1 MIKRLLKP
9 LVFGRAPWVLHAT
22 VALRDPHLI
31 TRVVL
36 DGLGEPRDVSCDHVP
51 VSLRPL
57 TLGLCLPATLPAST
71 VRAAPLRLTLRDWDQ
86 GARLRGT
93 LTLRAEQSIDLS
105 PERRLWVCEVAG
117 SSNHCVAPFHM
128 YAREARDAWH
138 RRKGKPNP
146 YNFTMTP
153 ADLRALNV
161 YYMRPRPVSLVTVID
176 GGQSDLFP
184 MDLIG
189 SVSSGNF
196 LMALRSTSPAIPLMS
211 NSRRIAVSAVPASF
225 KTAAYALGKHHER
238 MCVDWGKL
246 PFTTVASPALGL
258 TVPRDAMLVRELE
271 IREVHRIHSHTF
283 FVTDVVRE
291 TRGGN
296 EEPAFCHMA
305 GPCVYAR
312 RIALL

>member
-9 LVFGRAPWVLHAT
+9 LVFGRAPWALHAT
-22 VALRDPHLI
+22 VALRDPHMV
-31 TRVVL
+31 TRIML
-36 DGLGEPRDVSCDHVP
+36 DGVGPQRDVSCDHVP

-57 TLGLCLPATLPAST
+57 TIGLCLPATLEPKT
-71 VRAAPLRLTLRDWDQ
+71 IRLTLQDWDDR
-86 GARLRGT
+86 AAVRGE
-93 LTLRAEQSIDLS
+93 LTLRAQQSIDLS
-105 PERRLWVCEVAG
+105 PERRLWICEVTG
-117 SSNHCVAPFHM
+117 SSNHCIAPLHM

-138 RRKGKPNP
+138 QRKGKPNP
-146 YNFTMTP
+146 YNFKMSP

-211 NSRRIAVSAVPASF
+211 SSRRIAVSAVPASF
-225 KTAAYALGKHHER
+225 KAAAYALGKHHER
-238 MCVDWGKL
+238 LCVDWGTL
-246 PFTTVASPALGL
+246 PFTTVGSPALGL
-258 TVPRDAMLVRELE
+258 PVPRDAMLVRELE
-271 IREVHRIHSHTF
+271 IREVHRINSHTF

-291 TRGGN
+291 TRGDEG
-296 EEPAFCHMA
+296 PAFCHMA